1 MDRDPLAL
9 NGPLRA
15 LSASVPTA
23 DHMADA
29 GDAAADPLTISKIPE
44 TKEP

>member
-15 LSASVPTA
+15 LSASAPTA

-29 GDAAADPLTISKIPE
+29 GDRRSRSSHHLKIPE

>member
-29 GDAAADPLTISKIPE
+29 GDRRSRSSHHLKIP
-44 TKEP
+44 

>member
-1 MDRDPLAL
+1 MGRDPLAL

-23 DHMADA
+23 DPWPTPET
-29 GDAAADPLTISKIPE
+29 AAADPLTTSKIPE